1 MPNYRITVLNDL
13 CNGKLKKGTTGI
25 VTTISDKPDFTKFKK
40 AIGFESSLSY
50 NLYGS
55 NFLVEKIS

>member
-13 CNGKLKKGTTGI
+13 CKGKLKKGTIGI
-25 VTTISDKPDFTKFKK
+25 VTTISDKLDFTKFKK
-40 AIGFESSLSY
+40 AIGFEPSLSY

-55 NFLVEKIS
+55 NFSVEEIS